1 MGRFGSFLL
10 GVVIGGAA
18 VFGTLKYHVVYAD
31 DGVHIVPKVFAGFDD
46 IFVDVRGFDFSDWN
60 EHKSLA
66 AALVKAD
73 KQHLLKDAAANQLQE
88 SVDSLLNGFS
98 SDAP

>member
-10 GVVIGGAA
+10 GVVVGAAA

-31 DGVHIVPKVFAGFDD
+31 NGVHIVPKVIAGFDD
-46 IFVDVRGFDFSDWN
+46 IFVDIRGFGLSDWA

-66 AALVKAD
+66 AALAKAG
-73 KQHLLKDAAANQLQE
+73 KGELLQDAAVNQIEE
-88 SVDSLLNGFS
+88 SVDSFLEGLGNG
-98 SDAP
+98 AP